1 MIEQRDLIAVMPS
14 LERPSLWHG
23 ALCSAMQQFEI
34 NTVARIAAF
43 LAQIAYE
50 SDQCREIQER
60 LNFSA
65 VGLTRTWPK
74 RFPTLETARPYEYHP
89 EKLANFV
96 YANRLGNG
104 PVESRDGY
112 RFRGRGLI
120 QLVGRSNYTAVS
132 QALGVD
138 FVTNPD
144 ALLDPRNASMS
155 AAWFWKTRGL
165 CELADDRTGDD
176 DNEDFRQITR
186 VINGGTNG
194 LLDRVDF
201 WRRAKRILRAEGPLR
216 AGDGHAYPSSREG
229 FSREGC

>member
-1 MIEQRDLIAVMPS
+1 MIEQRQLVAVMPA

-23 ALCSAMQQFEI
+23 AICSAMQHFGI
-34 NTVARIAAF
+34 NTLSRAAAF

-74 RFPTLETARPYEYHP
+74 RFPTLEIARPYEYHP

-96 YANRLGNG
+96 YAGRLGNG
-104 PVESRDGY
+104 PAESRDGY

-120 QLVGRSNYTAVS
+120 QMVGRSNYATVS
-132 QALGVD
+132 DALGVD
-138 FVTNPD
+138 FVSNPD
-144 ALLDPRNASMS
+144 ALLDPRNAAMS

-165 CELADDRTGDD
+165 SELADDRTDD
-176 DNEDFRQITR
+176 DDSDNEDFRQITR
-186 VINGGTNG
+186 VINGGLNG

-201 WRRAKRILRAEGPLR
+201 WTRAKRVLRTESAAHVGESR
-216 AGDGHAYPSSREG
+216 AHPV
-229 FSREGC
+229 

>member
-1 MIEQRDLIAVMPS
+1 MIEQRQFVAVMPAI
-14 LERPSLWHG
+14 ERPSLWHS
-23 ALCSAMQQFEI
+23 AICSAMQQYQI
-34 NTVARIAAF
+34 NTVHRAAAF

-74 RFPTLETARPYEYHP
+74 RFPTLEIARPFEYHP

-104 PVESRDGY
+104 PTESRDGY

-120 QLVGRSNYTAVS
+120 QFVGRSNYASVS
-132 QALGVD
+132 DALGID
-138 FVTNPD
+138 FVSNPD
-144 ALLDPRNASMS
+144 ALLDPRNAAMS

-165 CELADDRTGDD
+165 SELADDRTDDD

-186 VINGGTNG
+186 VINGGLNG

-201 WRRAKRILRAEGPLR
+201 WTRAKRVLRTETPARSGEQ
-216 AGDGHAYPSSREG
+216 HAYPV
-229 FSREGC
+229 

>member
-1 MIEQRDLIAVMPS
+1 MIEQRQFVAVMPAI
-14 LERPSLWHG
+14 ERPSLWHG
-23 ALCSAMQQFEI
+23 AICSAMQQFEI
-34 NTVARIAAF
+34 NTIARAAAF

-74 RFPTLETARPYEYHP
+74 RFPTLEIARPFEYHP

-104 PVESRDGY
+104 PAESRDGY

-120 QLVGRSNYTAVS
+120 QLAGRSNYTAAS
-132 QALGVD
+132 DALGVD

-144 ALLDPRNASMS
+144 ALLDPRHAAMS
-155 AAWFWKTRGL
+155 AAWFWKSRGL
-165 CELADDRTGDD
+165 SELADDRTDD
-176 DNEDFRQITR
+176 ADSDNEDFRQITR
-186 VINGGTNG
+186 VINGGLNG

-201 WRRAKRILRAEGPLR
+201 WTRAKRVLRTEATAVVHESR
-216 AGDGHAYPSSREG
+216 AYSG
-229 FSREGC
+229 

>member
-1 MIEQRDLIAVMPS
+1 MIEQRQLVAVMPA

-23 ALCSAMQQFEI
+23 AICSAMQQYEI
-34 NTVARIAAF
+34 NTVPRAAAF

-50 SDQCREIQER
+50 SDQCRGIQEK
-60 LNFSA
+60 LNYSA

-74 RFPTLETARPYEYHP
+74 RFPTLEIARPYEYHP
-89 EKLANFV
+89 EKLASFV

-120 QLVGRSNYTAVS
+120 QLTGRSNYAAVS
-132 QALGVD
+132 NALGID
-138 FVTNPD
+138 FVSNPD

-155 AAWFWKTRGL
+155 AAWFWKSRGL
-165 CELADDRTGDD
+165 SELADDRTDDD
-176 DNEDFRQITR
+176 DNDDFRQITR
-186 VINGGTNG
+186 VINGGLNG

-201 WRRAKRILRAEGPLR
+201 WTRAKRVLRAESPAR
-216 AGDGHAYPSSREG
+216 ASEARAYPG
-229 FSREGC
+229 

>member
-1 MIEQRDLIAVMPS
+1 MIEQRQLVAVMPA

-23 ALCSAMQQFEI
+23 ALCSAMQQFGI
-34 NTVARIAAF
+34 DTVPRAAAF

-74 RFPTLETARPYEYHP
+74 RFPTLELARPYEYHP
-89 EKLANFV
+89 EKLANFI

-104 PVESRDGY
+104 PTESRDGY

-120 QLVGRSNYTAVS
+120 QFVGRSNYAAVS
-132 QALGVD
+132 DALGVD
-138 FVTNPD
+138 FVSNPD
-144 ALLDPRNASMS
+144 SLLDPRHASMS

-165 CELADDRTGDD
+165 SELADDRSDD
-176 DNEDFRQITR
+176 DDSDDFRQITR
-186 VINGGTNG
+186 VINGGLNG
-194 LLDRVDF
+194 FLDRVDF
-201 WRRAKRILRAEGPLR
+201 WTRAKRVLRTEPQPRGTESR
-216 AGDGHAYPSSREG
+216 AYPA
-229 FSREGC
+229 